1 MEDRRSQ
8 RICYRDAMYRMGI
21 LHMAV
26 RLMCFA
32 SGQNLIYSQHT
43 GMTQIVY
50 KKGGE
55 CKVFCPLGALNNIN
69 PAYHTSTGESYNA
82 GESTLNFTIG
92 IRILSVSIPLIIV

>member
-8 RICYRDAMYRMGI
+8 RIYHAMDRMGI

-26 RLMCFA
+26 RLMYFA

-50 KKGGE
+50 KGGV
-55 CKVFCPLGALNNIN
+55 CHVFPRSEHSINMN
-69 PAYHTSTGESYNA
+69 PAYHTSTGESYDA
-82 GESTLNFTIG
+82 GESTLNFTVG
-92 IRILSVSIPLIIV
+92 IRIMSVRILLIIV